1 MFSTVLSGAVYG
13 IDSYLAH
20 VEVDLSP
27 GLPCFVMVGNLS
39 SEVKEAGE
47 RVRIVLKN
55 SGIQIPPMHIAVNI
69 SPGEI
74 RKTGTGFDLPI
85 AVAVLAALGR
95 IPADSIAGRLFL
107 GELSLDGGLKP
118 VRGVLPIMVHAAA
131 TGVTRCM
138 VPEENAG
145 EAGAVEVMKVAG
157 AQSFT
162 QVIEYLNL
170 HEDKQEKLL
179 FSGQMALKGDG
190 VSLPGNSRDKKPHS
204 GKGKGEKRLDFAQI
218 QGQEYAKQAALIG
231 AAGFHH
237 MLIIGPPGAGKT
249 MIARRIPTIL
259 PPLTREESLEVSS
272 LYSISGKLPKEN
284 VLMRERPF
292 LSPHHSI
299 SPQALSGGGKVP
311 RPGMVSLAHRG
322 VLFLD
327 ELPEFKRQ
335 TIDLLRQPLED
346 KEIQIARSS
355 GFFNYP
361 ADVMMVGAMN
371 PCPCGYYPDRNK
383 CRCTPYEVH
392 NYLSHISGPV
402 LDRIDICI
410 PVGKV
415 GIRQLQ
421 SDKKGM
427 GSKEMRAKVM
437 QARVRQE
444 ERYRGTAFCF
454 NSELGPDEVEKY
466 CALGKEEKG
475 FLEKLFRVMDFSAR
489 SYHRLLKVA
498 RTIADL
504 ADCERINEEH
514 LQQAVSYRQGE
525 LFEK

>member
-27 GLPCFVMVGNLS
+27 GLPCFVMVGNLGG
-39 SEVKEAGE
+39 EVKEAGE

-74 RKTGTGFDLPI
+74 RKTGTGFDLPV
-85 AVAVLAALGR
+85 AVAVLAALR
-95 IPADSIAGRLFL
+95 KIPEESIEKRLFI
-107 GELSLDGGLKP
+107 GELSLDGKLKP
-118 VRGVLPIMVHAAA
+118 VRGILPIMARAAGA
-131 TGVTRCM
+131 GILHCM
-138 VPEENAG
+138 VPMENTG
-145 EAGAVEVMKVAG
+145 EAAAVESMKTAGMESFMQVM
-157 AQSFT
+157 
-162 QVIEYLNL
+162 EYLNL
-170 HEDKQEKLL
+170 PKGRQEKML
-179 FSGQMALKGDG
+179 FDGRAARQGQEWPVCGKRQDG
-190 VSLPGNSRDKKPHS
+190 PYGFLRKPEQ
-204 GKGKGEKRLDFAQI
+204 KTLDFSQI
-218 QGQEYAKQAALIG
+218 QGQEQAKQAALIG

-259 PPLTREESLEVSS
+259 PPLSKEESLEVSS
-272 LYSISGKLPKEN
+272 LYSISGKLQKEN
-284 VLMRERPF
+284 VLMKERPF

-299 SPQALSGGGKVP
+299 SPQALSGGGKIP
-311 RPGMVSLAHRG
+311 RPGVISLAHRG

-383 CRCTPYEVH
+383 CRCTPYEVR
-392 NYLSHISGPV
+392 NYLSHISGPI
-402 LDRIDICI
+402 LDRIDICV

-415 GIRQLQ
+415 EIGQLQ
-421 SDKKGM
+421 SDRKGM
-427 GSKEMRAKVM
+427 GSEEMRTKVM
-437 QARVRQE
+437 RARSRQE
-444 ERYRGTAFCF
+444 RRYRGTDFRF

-466 CALGKEEKG
+466 CALGEEEKI
-475 FLEKLFRVMDFSAR
+475 FLEKLFRAMDFSAR

-504 ADCERINEEH
+504 ADCEQIAKQH
-514 LQQAVSYRQGE
+514 LQQAACYRQGE
-525 LFEK
+525 LFDK

>member
-13 IDSYLAH
+13 IDSYLVH
-20 VEVDLSP
+20 VDLSP
-27 GLPCFVMVGNLS
+27 GLPCFVIVGNPG

-47 RVRIVLKN
+47 RVRVALKN

-69 SPGEI
+69 SPGDI
-74 RKTGTGFDLPI
+74 RKAGTGFDLPI
-85 AVAVLAALGR
+85 AVAVLAALEK
-95 IPADSIAGRLFL
+95 IPPKSIQNRLFI
-107 GELSLDGGLKP
+107 GELSLDGALKA
-118 VRGVLPIMVHAAA
+118 VRGILPITVCASGA
-131 TGVTRCM
+131 GIRQCV
-138 VPEENAG
+138 VPKENAL
-145 EAGAVEVMKVAG
+145 EASAIKDMQVAG
-157 AQSFT
+157 AENFS
-162 QVIEYLNL
+162 QVIEYLKL
-170 HEDKQEKLL
+170 PEKEKENALL
-179 FSGQMALKGDG
+179 PEQHSLSDSDITNTVSGQ
-190 VSLPGNSRDKKPHS
+190 RI
-204 GKGKGEKRLDFAQI
+204 DFADI

-237 MLIIGPPGAGKT
+237 MLIVGPPGSGKT

-259 PPLTREESLEVSS
+259 PPLSPKESLEVSS
-272 LYSISGKLPKEN
+272 LYSISGKLQPGK
-284 VLMRERPF
+284 VLMEERPF

-299 SPQALSGGGKVP
+299 SPQALAGGGKIP
-311 RPGMVSLAHRG
+311 RPGIISLAHRG

-355 GFFNYP
+355 GFFTYP

-383 CRCTPYEVH
+383 CRCTPFEVH

-410 PVGKV
+410 PVRKV
-415 GIRQLQ
+415 DIKMLQ
-421 SDKKGM
+421 SGQKGM
-427 GSKEMRAKVM
+427 GSEEMRARVM
-437 QARVRQE
+437 KARSIQQQ
-444 ERYRGTAFCF
+444 RYQGTPFRF
-454 NSELGPDEVEKY
+454 NSDLTPGEVERF
-466 CALGKEEKG
+466 CPLGKAEKKY
-475 FLEKLFRVMDFSAR
+475 LENMFRSLDLSAR

-504 ADCERINEEH
+504 AESTEIKKEH
-514 LQQAVSYRQGE
+514 LQQAICYKQGD

>member
-1 MFSTVLSGAVYG
+1 MLRFQAV
-13 IDSYLAH
+13 
-20 VEVDLSP
+20 
-27 GLPCFVMVGNLS
+27 C
-39 SEVKEAGE
+39 E
-47 RVRIVLKN
+47 RVQRYKV
-55 SGIQIPPMHIAVNI
+55 GGA
-69 SPGEI
+69 
-74 RKTGTGFDLPI
+74 
-85 AVAVLAALGR
+85 
-95 IPADSIAGRLFL
+95 
-107 GELSLDGGLKP
+107 SLNCINF
-118 VRGVLPIMVHAAA
+118 V
-131 TGVTRCM
+131 
-138 VPEENAG
+138 VP
-145 EAGAVEVMKVAG
+145 
-157 AQSFT
+157 
-162 QVIEYLNL
+162 
-170 HEDKQEKLL
+170 
-179 FSGQMALKGDG
+179 
-190 VSLPGNSRDKKPHS
+190 
-204 GKGKGEKRLDFAQI
+204 
-218 QGQEYAKQAALIG
+218 
-231 AAGFHH
+231 
-237 MLIIGPPGAGKT
+237 
-249 MIARRIPTIL
+249 
-259 PPLTREESLEVSS
+259 
-272 LYSISGKLPKEN
+272 
-284 VLMRERPF
+284 
-292 LSPHHSI
+292 
-299 SPQALSGGGKVP
+299 
-311 RPGMVSLAHRG
+311 
-322 VLFLD
+322 
-327 ELPEFKRQ
+327 
-335 TIDLLRQPLED
+335 
-346 KEIQIARSS
+346 
-355 GFFNYP
+355 
-361 ADVMMVGAMN
+361 MN